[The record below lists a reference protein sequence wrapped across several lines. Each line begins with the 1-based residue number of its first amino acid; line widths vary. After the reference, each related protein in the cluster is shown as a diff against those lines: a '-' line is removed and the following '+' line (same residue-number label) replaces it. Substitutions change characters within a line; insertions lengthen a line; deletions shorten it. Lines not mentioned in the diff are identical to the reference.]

1 MCGGDVTLRAEAGVP
16 GAGHSNR
23 AAVIG
28 ERDGTRHAINDAKVG
43 GMMWNER
50 DGPRAA
56 RGGGTMRLSI
66 LCAMAAIFV
75 GGASSARA
83 DEARDEARRV
93 TESATVFNELMK
105 TPDQAIPGNIL
116 EKAEAIAIFPSL
128 AKGGFV
134 VGGQFGRGVI
144 TVRDVKTRRWSAPA
158 FLTLSGGSFGAQIG
172 ATAIDLIL
180 VVTNRRGVE
189 HLLANEFKIG
199 GEASVAVGPVGR
211 AAEAATDAA
220 LRAEILSYSRSRG
233 LFAGA
238 TISGSVVKED
248 RDANERYY
256 GKAYTSEDI
265 VFARYSHMPESAK
278 ILQRTLARQVPPTT

>member
-1 MCGGDVTLRAEAGVP
+1 
-16 GAGHSNR
+16 
-23 AAVIG
+23 
-28 ERDGTRHAINDAKVG
+28 
-43 GMMWNER
+43 
-50 DGPRAA
+50 
-56 RGGGTMRLSI
+56 MRLSTWCVVAAV
-66 LCAMAAIFV
+66 CAGF
-75 GGASSARA
+75 ASAARA
-83 DEARDEARRV
+83 ADTGDEDRRV
-93 TESATVFNELMK
+93 REAATVFDELMN
-105 TPDQAIPGNIL
+105 TPDQGVPLNIL

-144 TVRDVKTRRWSAPA
+144 TVRDPKTRRWSAPA
-158 FLTLSGGSFGAQIG
+158 FLTLGGGSFGAQIG

-211 AAEAATDAA
+211 AAEASTDAA

-238 TISGSVVKED
+238 SFSGSVVKED
-248 RDANERYY
+248 RDANQRYY
-256 GKAYTSEDI
+256 GKPYTSEEI
-265 VFARYSHMPESAK
+265 VFSRHDHTPASAK
-278 ILQRTLARQVPPTT
+278 ILLDSLARHVPPTT